1 MPVRQSRNWRC
12 RWVSEERPLEFSR
25 MLAGKERD
33 AIIRKG

>member
-12 RWVSEERPLEFSR
+12 RWVSEERPLFSR
-25 MLAGKERD
+25 MLARKEGD